1 MLAFITDRGAVK
13 QILEH
18 LGLPSTGP
26 APAAAGAGLGQD
38 NPWQD
43 DVPALQ
49 LR

>member
-1 MLAFITDRGAVK
+1 MKERSAVK

-26 APAAAGAGLGQD
+26 PLAPARAGRFAQD